1 MRIERGFV
9 PIVMVLLAISLPS
22 LAAIDIHQFDSPEKE
37 ALYKKL
43 TGELR
48 CTVCQNQSIGESN
61 ADLAKDLRRKTYE
74 MVSAGKDEQFVLDFM
89 TQRFGDF
96 ILLRPP
102 FQNNTLALWIGPFII
117 LIVAVFFLI
126 KFIRRSVNDI
136 PLTDTDRAQAEHLL
150 KRDE

>member
-1 MRIERGFV
+1 MRIKRGY
-9 PIVMVLLAISLPS
+9 ISIAMVLLVVSMSS
-22 LAAIDIHQFDSPEKE
+22 LAAIDLYQFDDPEKE

-48 CTVCQNQSIGESN
+48 CTVCQNQAIGESN

-74 MVSAGKDEQFVLDFM
+74 MVSAGEDEQFVLDFM

-96 ILLRPP
+96 ILFRPP
-102 FQNNTLALWIGPFII
+102 FQGNTLALWIGPFII

-126 KFIRRSVNDI
+126 KYIRRTTDDV
-136 PLTDTDRAQAEHLL
+136 PLTDTDRAQAKHLL
-150 KRDE
+150 ERDE

>member
-1 MRIERGFV
+1 MRIKRGFI
-9 PIVMVLLAISLPS
+9 PIVLALLVVSLPS
-22 LAAIDIHQFDSPEKE
+22 PATIDVYQFDDPEKE

-48 CTVCQNQSIGESN
+48 CTVCQNQAIAESN

-74 MVSAGKDEQFVLDFM
+74 MISAGKDEQFVLDFM

-96 ILLRPP
+96 ILFRPP
-102 FQNNTLALWIGPFII
+102 FQSNTLALWIGPFII

-126 KFIRRSVNDI
+126 KFIRRSTDDV

-150 KRDE
+150 KREE

>member
-1 MRIERGFV
+1 MRIKKGFI
-9 PIVMVLLAISLPS
+9 PIVLTLLVVSVSSQAV
-22 LAAIDIHQFDSPEKE
+22 IDVYQFDDPEKE

-48 CTVCQNQSIGESN
+48 CTVCQNQPISDSN

-74 MVSAGKDEQFVLDFM
+74 MISAGKDEEFVLNFM

-96 ILLRPP
+96 ILFRPP
-102 FQNNTLALWIGPFII
+102 FQSNTLVLWIGPFII

-126 KFIRRSVNDI
+126 KFIRRSTDDV
-136 PLTDTDRAQAEHLL
+136 PLTDTDRAQAEQLL
-150 KRDE
+150 ERDK

>member
-1 MRIERGFV
+1 MRIKRGFV

-102 FQNNTLALWIGPFII
+102 FQNNTLALWIGPLVI

-126 KFIRRSVNDI
+126 KFIRRSVNDL

-150 KRDE
+150 ERDE

>member
-1 MRIERGFV
+1 MRIKRGFV
-9 PIVMVLLAISLPS
+9 PIVMVLLVISLPS

-102 FQNNTLALWIGPFII
+102 FQNNTLALWIGPFFI
-117 LIVAVFFLI
+117 LVVAVFFLI
-126 KFIRRSVNDI
+126 KFIRRSVKDI

-150 KRDE
+150 ERDE